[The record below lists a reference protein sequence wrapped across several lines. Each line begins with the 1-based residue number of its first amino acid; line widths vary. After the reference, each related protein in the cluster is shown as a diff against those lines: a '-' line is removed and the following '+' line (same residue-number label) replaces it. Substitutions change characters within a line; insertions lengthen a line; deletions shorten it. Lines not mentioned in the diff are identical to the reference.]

1 MSLTVLNNVLT
12 LSIQIP
18 YLVVIAVIIALFM
31 LYMKKK

>member
-31 LYMKKK
+31 LYMKRK